1 MEHMDL
7 RTEQRYDADPP
18 TVFAMFTDE
27 AYLSRKAQATNAL
40 RHEGSVVRDGD
51 RVTVRLLR
59 VMPPDVPDLVRGFV
73 GDTIDLEQ
81 TDVWEP
87 ASSDG
92 SRTGSIRIIM
102 GGLPVQLTGA
112 MRLAPAPMGS
122 QATIDA
128 QIKAAIPLFGGKI
141 EQAVHDA
148 LLQAVRIEESVGRA
162 WLDGQRG
169 T

>member
-1 MEHMDL
+1 MERMDL

-27 AYLSRKAQATNAL
+27 AFLSRKAQATNAL
-40 RHEGSVVRDGD
+40 RHEGSVVRD
-51 RVTVRLLR
+51 
-59 VMPPDVPDLVRGFV
+59 

-112 MRLAPAPMGS
+112 MRLAPVGTGS
-122 QATIDA
+122 QATVDA

-148 LLQAVRIEESVGRA
+148 LLQAVRIEESVGQA